1 MSRLD
6 AGIVEDADLEPEP
19 ERYTGGFGL
28 ALVPQSDPKHQA
40 AYIRIGFVRFS
51 HWVVKRV
58 VDVKPS
64 QFTIV

>member
-1 MSRLD
+1 MSRLR

-19 ERYTGGFGL
+19 ERYTGEFGL

-40 AYIRIGFVRFS
+40 AYIRVGFVRFS
-51 HWVVKRV
+51 YWVVKGV
-58 VDVKPS
+58 VDVKSS

>member
-19 ERYTGGFGL
+19 ERYTGGFRL

-40 AYIRIGFVRFS
+40 AYIRVRFVQFS
-51 HWVVKRV
+51 HQVVQRV

>member
-1 MSRLD
+1 MSRLH

-40 AYIRIGFVRFS
+40 AYIRVGFVRFS
-51 HWVVKRV
+51 HWVV
-58 VDVKPS
+58 
-64 QFTIV
+64 